1 MNKTVMSQD
10 LQVDDG
16 KAQLISSYMPEAK
29 YANDSKYFN
38 KENK

>member
-1 MNKTVMSQD
+1 MNKAVMSQD
-10 LQVDDG
+10 LHVDG